1 MYPVS
6 AVKMAGRVRRYAAPS
21 ATPTA
26 SHATVC
32 SASGSMPVTRNP
44 APENRENKLFPFAM
58 LTIWARCPAAADTA
72 APAAAVRTPSSA
84 NLVHSQ
90 RCGVMSWLQA
100 SSRVRCS
107 CSRASSGAPRNT
119 PVSNGRNITMMVR

>member
-1 MYPVS
+1 M
-6 AVKMAGRVRRYAAPS
+6 
-21 ATPTA
+21 A

-32 SASGSMPVTRNP
+32 TASGSMPVTRNP
-44 APENRENKLFPFAM
+44 APENRENRLFPVAM
-58 LTIWARCPAAADTA
+58 LTVASRCPAAADTA
-72 APAAAVRTPSSA
+72 AAAAAVRTASSV

-119 PVSNGRNITMMVR
+119 PASNGRNVTMMVR